1 MREERN
7 ELGMPHV
14 LEKQTGL
21 LDYCFGRGE
30 YCFFHTNRV
39 AELSIRAIMPTHL
52 GEIAAAWGMGEDL
65 ASPVSMVTKAP
76 EVING
81 C

>member
-1 MREERN
+1 
-7 ELGMPHV
+7 MPHV
-14 LEKQTGL
+14 MESQIGL

-30 YCFFHTNRV
+30 YCLCHTNR
-39 AELSIRAIMPTHL
+39 AAKPSIRAIKPAHL
-52 GEIAAAWGMGEDL
+52 GEIAAARGMGEDL
-65 ASPVSMVTKAP
+65 ASPVSMVTKAL